1 MNLNYEFYIQLP
13 CKLPINNDS
22 ILKVLK
28 PLYSVLEAR
37 NYWFKTYYAHYVKN
51 LNITQLTY
59 NLYLLYS
66 NKPFSIIGLQTDNM
80 LFLTDKTFIDIEE
93 NKLYKIKFMAKE

>member
-1 MNLNYEFYIQLP
+1 MNLNREFYIRP
-13 CKLPINNDS
+13 PRELPIDNDL

-28 PLYSVLEAR
+28 PLYGVLEAG
-37 NYWFKTYYAHYVKN
+37 NYWFKIYYAYYIKN
-51 LNITQLTY
+51 LNMTQLTY

-66 NKPFSIIGLQTDNM
+66 NKLFGIVGLQTDNM

-93 NKLYKIKFMAKE
+93 NELYKVKFMAKK